1 MLIAN
6 PIYDVVFKY
15 LMANLDI
22 AKGVIGTIID
32 EDIAMLDFK
41 AQESVHK
48 AETGFK
54 VFHLDFIAKIRNKDG
69 NYKNVLIELQK
80 SNLPFNIM
88 RFRKYLGE
96 QYRREDEVLADDGS
110 ITKGPLPILTIYFL
124 GFHISKSLPA
134 AIKVARNYTDIL
146 QGTEIHEQ
154 NDFIEKLSHDSY
166 VIQIP
171 ALHVKLRNRLEY
183 VLSIF
188 QQEKFTDKSHHLK
201 RYDYKTTDSLMKR
214 ILKQLQKAAGD
225 EKLRR
230 QLELEEVAMM
240 EYESA
245 FGEMQ
250 RSLQKKEKELK
261 QINVE
266 LKEKNSALKEK
277 DSVLKEKNSALKEKD
292 NYIKELLQQLEKKK

>member
-22 AKGVIGTIID
+22 AKGVIAAIID

-41 AQESVHK
+41 AQESVHN
-48 AETGFK
+48 AESGFK

-88 RFRKYLGE
+88 RFRKYLGG
-96 QYRREDEVLADDGS
+96 QYQKEDEVLADDGS
-110 ITKGPLPILTIYFL
+110 VTRGPLPILTIYFL
-124 GFHISKSLPA
+124 GFRISKELPA
-134 AIKVARNYTDIL
+134 AIKVARNYIDIL
-146 QGTEIHEQ
+146 KGTEIHGQ

-171 ALHVKLRNRLEY
+171 QLQVKLRNRLEY
-183 VLSIF
+183 VLSVF
-188 QQEKFTDKSHHLK
+188 QQEKFTDESHHLK
-201 RYDYKTTDSLMKR
+201 SYDHETSDALMQK

-225 EKLRR
+225 DKLRR
-230 QLELEEVAMM
+230 QLELEEMAMM

-245 FGEMQ
+245 FGDMQ
-250 RSLQKKEKELK
+250 RSL
-261 QINVE
+261 
-266 LKEKNSALKEK
+266 KEK
-277 DSVLKEKNSALKEKD
+277 DDALREKDDALKDKD
-292 NYIKELLQQLEKKK
+292 NYIKELLRQLDQKK